1 VYNLR
6 ITGLTEQRDMPS
18 LIKVL
23 LKIPGLKPDDVSRGL
38 KAPPF
43 KVFSTDQEDHAEK
56 LKSILEKFGAR
67 CAIENTNAQR
77 REKDDSKD
85 DAKIASMEE
94 YLRNRRHNYR
104 RFRRNFWLA
113 LFSIII
119 VFAILSLF
127 DFSDDKKTQSPS
139 NQPKKQVTQT
149 TRVTSDRQTDDK
161 DTKNDAPKSSTS
173 SVKTNVE
180 LKKEIKKNPY
190 NADAWKDLAENLEKQ
205 GDEEAA
211 KQAKESYDKVVKTQM
226 VLANLARAFGNRVRV
241 EIKEDAVYY
250 RTAYDFTDEQ
260 FYREAGKLMSS
271 MNEKFPGKDLVIE
284 NYTSNNKF
292 QSVTIKS
299 PIRSK

>member
-43 KVFSTDQEDHAEK
+43 KVFSTEQEEHVDK

-77 REKDDSKD
+77 REKDESKD

-104 RFRRNFWLA
+104 RFRRNFWIA

-119 VFAILSLF
+119 VFAILSLL
-127 DFSDDKKTQSPS
+127 DFSDDKKTQGTS

-173 SVKTNVE
+173 VAKTNVE

-271 MNEKFPGKDLVIE
+271 MNEKFPGKDLIVE

-299 PIRSK
+299 PLRSK

>member
-1 VYNLR
+1 
-6 ITGLTEQRDMPS
+6 MPS

-23 LKIPGLKPDDVSRGL
+23 LKIPGLKPEDVSRGL

-43 KVFSTDQEDHAEK
+43 IVFSTDKEDHVNK
-56 LKSILEKFGAR
+56 LKSILEKFGAM
-67 CAIENTNAQR
+67 CAIENTNALK

-85 DAKIASMEE
+85 EAKIASMEE

-104 RFRRNFWLA
+104 KFRRNFWIA

-119 VFAILSLF
+119 VFAILSLL
-127 DFSDDKKTQSPS
+127 DFSDDKKTGPS
-139 NQPKKQVTQT
+139 NQPKKQATQSV
-149 TRVTSDRQTDDK
+149 RVTSDRPSDDTK
-161 DTKNDAPKSSTS
+161 DSKNDASKPNANAA
-173 SVKTNVE
+173 KTNFE

-190 NADAWKDLAENLEKQ
+190 NADAWKNLVENLEKQ
-205 GDEEAA
+205 GDAEAA
-211 KQAKESYDKVVKTQM
+211 HQAKESYDKVVKTQM

-241 EIKEDAVYY
+241 EIKEDEVYY

-271 MNEKFPGKDLVIE
+271 MNEKFPGKDLVVE

-292 QSVTIKS
+292 QSVKIKS
-299 PIRSK
+299 PIRAK